1 MFSKCESDVLDGVS
15 LQLSTPVVPVVHIT
29 PCTVALYRPQRDRR
43 VSHLSLCLSPA
54 KHSLSFFFSFSAAS
68 LFPPHFTLSSFSQI
82 VNASHLE
89 KVTLKLDTV
98 FCWISKWFPLLFKQR
113 QESCPYRKG
122 ETIHCACFFFHF
134 VLHEFASFSVLPTSR
149 NLKNE

>member
-1 MFSKCESDVLDGVS
+1 MWYMVMMFSKCESDVLDGVS

-54 KHSLSFFFSFSAAS
+54 KHSLSFFFFSFNADS
-68 LFPPHFTLSSFSQI
+68 LFPPHFTLSPFSQI
-82 VNASHLE
+82 VNASHLK

-98 FCWISKWFPLLFKQR
+98 FCWISKWFPLLFK
-113 QESCPYRKG
+113 
-122 ETIHCACFFFHF
+122 
-134 VLHEFASFSVLPTSR
+134 
-149 NLKNE
+149 